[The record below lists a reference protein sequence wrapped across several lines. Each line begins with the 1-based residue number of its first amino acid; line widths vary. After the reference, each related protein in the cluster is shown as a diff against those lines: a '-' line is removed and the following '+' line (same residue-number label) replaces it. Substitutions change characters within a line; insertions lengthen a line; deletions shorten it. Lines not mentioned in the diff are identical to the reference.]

1 MKIAGIIAEYH
12 PFHNGHAWQIGRLRE
27 MGWDAVVCVMS
38 TGAVQRGEL
47 ELLPAR
53 LRARA
58 ALLGGADLVISL
70 PAPYACKSAEG
81 FAQAGVWLLEALGC
95 VDTLCFGTED
105 ADAETLA
112 QAARV
117 LEGAAFRAKLRE
129 KLDAGLPL
137 PAARSQAA
145 EELLPGAGALLSRP
159 NQILG
164 ADYCCALLHL
174 KSRMQ
179 PLALRRIGR
188 GHDEPGAVQRDGRR
202 YASASQLRAALQQ
215 GALLH
220 LKSRMQPL
228 ALRRIGRGHD
238 EPGAVQRDG
247 RRYAS
252 ASQLRAALQQGG
264 AQMLEACV
272 PEACF
277 PIYCRAQQQGLLLDH
292 RAVSLAVLSRLR
304 AMPPAG
310 FAAVRGAGEGL
321 AERLYAASRR
331 AVCLDSLLEDL
342 KTKRYPTA
350 RLRRLILDAALGYT
364 DTLPARPPYLHILGA
379 TERGREL
386 LGRAAPCL
394 PMGAGL
400 AKLARADEACGA
412 VARAE
417 AAAQDLAALCRQSPQ
432 PCGQAFTGKFVLQKV
447 QQA

>member
-58 ALLGGADLVISL
+58 ALLGGADLVIGL

-105 ADAETLA
+105 ADAEALTR
-112 QAARV
+112 AAMV
-117 LEGAAFRAKLRE
+117 LEGAAFRVKLRE

-137 PAARSQAA
+137 PAARAQAA
-145 EELLPGAGALLSRP
+145 EALLPGAKALLSRP

-164 ADYCCALLHL
+164 VDYCRALLHL

-188 GHDEPGAVQRDGRR
+188 GHDETGVAQRDGRR
-202 YASASQLRAALQQ
+202 YASASQLRAALLQ
-215 GALLH
+215 G
-220 LKSRMQPL
+220 
-228 ALRRIGRGHD
+228 
-238 EPGAVQRDG
+238 
-247 RRYAS
+247 S
-252 ASQLRAALQQGG
+252 ARA
-264 AQMLEACV
+264 LEACV
-272 PEACF
+272 PQACF
-277 PIYCRAQQQGLLLDH
+277 PIYCQAQEQGLLLDG

-321 AERLYAASRR
+321 AERLYAASRQ
-331 AVCLDSLLEDL
+331 AGCLDDLLERL

-364 DTLPARPPYLHILGA
+364 DALPARPPYLHVLGA

-386 LGRAAPCL
+386 LGQAAPRL

-400 AKLARADEACGA
+400 AKLERMNEACGA

-432 PCGQAFTGKFVLQKV
+432 PCGQAFTGKFLFEKV
-447 QQA
+447 QRA